1 LVEDLKRIEAGAV
14 GDIWVNSEAYENLL
28 VLCDEYGSRFAGTKG
43 EKPAVNYMVRKLREY
58 GLEKVDA
65 DPFTYVG
72 WKRSPA
78 KLELLELV
86 KRELQAIS
94 LPLCPPSDIEGEVI
108 DLGNGEPSEFKR
120 REKEIAGKIVM
131 CTSAPGAGG
140 REVHRRTKYGY
151 GVAFGAKGFIFGNH
165 NPGQLLVTGS
175 LRPAYRMAGEI
186 PAVGVSWETVS
197 FVLRQMK
204 KGRVKARIKAT
215 DRVILDSTSWNA
227 VGEVHGSDLKD
238 RFIVIGGHFDGHDIS
253 QGAMDDASG
262 ACVVMEVARA
272 LAKFSGRFKRSLR
285 FICFAAEEMG
295 VTGST
300 AYVAKH
306 LDEMGKVDLMI
317 NCDGA
322 GRANRH
328 TFRVSGPSELVK
340 SLGAIA
346 KEIGYPMD
354 VGSSVSTASDHWP
367 FYMQQ
372 VPSVSYASAPDPMV
386 ASIVAAQG
394 RGFGHTSAD
403 TVDKVDHRGLKEAAM
418 VLAQFVIRLAN
429 MDEISRRMSLKETVE
444 YLEQRGVAEELRIQK
459 KWHPEKAR

>member
-1 LVEDLKRIEAGAV
+1 LAEELKRIQAEAV
-14 GDIWVNSEAYENLL
+14 GDIWVSSEAYTNIL
-28 VLCDEYGSRFAGTKG
+28 VLCDDYGSRFAGTKG
-43 EKPAVNYMVRKLREY
+43 EKPAVNYMVRKLKEY
-58 GLEKVDA
+58 GMVNVAA
-65 DPFTYVG
+65 DSFTYVG
-72 WKRSPA
+72 WRRGKA
-78 KLELLELV
+78 KLELLKPMKLEPP
-86 KRELQAIS
+86 AIS
-94 LPLCPPSDIEGEVI
+94 LPLCPPGNVEGEVI

-120 REKEIAGKIVM
+120 RENEIGGKIVM

-151 GVAFGAKGFIFGNH
+151 GVSFGAKGFIFGNH

-197 FVLRQMK
+197 FILRQIK
-204 KGRVKARIKAT
+204 KGGAT
-215 DRVILDSTSWNA
+215 VMMRTTDKVIPNATSWNV
-227 VGEVHGSDLKD
+227 VGEIPGSTLKD
-238 RFIVIGGHFDGHDIS
+238 RFIVVGGHFDGHDIS

-262 ACVVMEVARA
+262 ACVVMEVARV
-272 LAKFSGRFKRSLR
+272 LAKYEGRFKRSLR

-306 LDEMGKVDLMI
+306 QAEMEKVDLMI

-322 GRANRH
+322 GRSNRH
-328 TFRVSGPSELVK
+328 NFRVSGPLELVK
-340 SLGAIA
+340 SLETIA
-346 KEIGYPMD
+346 QEIGYPMN
-354 VGSSVSTASDHWP
+354 VGSLVSTASDHWP

-372 VPSVSYASAPDPMV
+372 VPAVSYASAPDPAIATM
-386 ASIVAAQG
+386 VAAQG

-418 VLAQFVIRLAN
+418 VLTQFVVRLAD
-429 MDEISRRMSLKETVE
+429 MDKISGRMSMKEMVD